1 MAEMKRAYAQFNI
14 KSFDEE
20 QRTIK
25 GIATT
30 PKTDHQDDI
39 VEPRGA
45 SYELPIPFLFA
56 HDSKQPIGQVQKA
69 VVTDAGI
76 EIEAQ
81 IKKIP
86 EPGRLK
92 DRVDEAWQSIKYG
105 LVRGLSIGFKDV
117 ESEPIK
123 GSTWGRRIKKWSWL
137 ELSAVVIAANSE
149 ASITAIKEIDSY
161 YRTASGHKAESAGV
175 SASHSLKLEVR
186 HMPMTNADRMKGL
199 EEKRAAEVAARE
211 SIQEK
216 VTEENRSK
224 DDDEQQKFDDHS
236 TSIKS
241 IDRELSDCRLIE
253 RELIAK
259 AKPVNPDNGNI
270 EFHSPI
276 IQVTTP
282 KLEPGIA
289 LMKQLACVLHAS
301 QNHRDVYAVAR
312 EYCGQWPQI
321 ENALRQ
327 KAAVAVGTT
336 TGTTWAAPLVYA
348 QNLVAEFVNLLWP
361 MSVMGRLQGL
371 RRVGFNSRIPRETSV
386 IAAEWVGE
394 GRAKPVGALAFDTVT
409 LTFAKCALIIG
420 ITDELARFS
429 NPNAEIL
436 ARDTLAEGITK
447 FVDEQFLSAN
457 AAVTNVSPAGILNSA
472 DTDTASGTDATAVIH
487 DMRQILAHYQVYNI
501 PVNGLALVMQPVLA
515 SAIASLYT
523 TLGVPYFPNI
533 SGDGGSVLGLQI
545 ITSNN
550 VPSGYIISM
559 HPPSVAVADEGG
571 LQIDVSREA
580 SVELEDNPTTSA
592 YHLLSAFQANLI
604 FVRAERYITWA
615 RLRTKGVFYLTSAAY
630 GGSITT

>member
-186 HMPMTNADRMKGL
+186 HMPMTNTDRMKGL

-211 SIQEK
+211 SIQDK

-236 TSIKS
+236 ASIKS

-259 AKPVNPDNGNI
+259 AKPVNPDGGAV

-276 IQVTTP
+276 IQVMAP

-301 QNHRDVYAVAR
+301 NNHRDVYAVAR

-336 TGTTWAAPLVYA
+336 TGTTYAAPLVYA
-348 QNLVAEFVNLLWP
+348 QNLIAEFVNLLWP

-394 GRAKPVGALAFDTVT
+394 GRSKPVGALAFDTVT

-429 NPNAEIL
+429 NPNAEVL

-457 AAVTNVSPAGILNSA
+457 AAVTNVSPAGILNGA

-487 DMRQILAHYQVYNI
+487 DMRQILAHYQVNNI
-501 PVNGLALVMQPVLA
+501 PVDGLAIIMQPVLA

-523 TLGVPYFPNI
+523 TLGVPYFPNVA
-533 SGDGGSVLGLQI
+533 GTGGNVLGLQI
-545 ITSNN
+545 LTSNN

-592 YHLLSAFQANLI
+592 YHLLSAFQANLV

-615 RLRTKGVFYLTSAAY
+615 RLRSKGVFYLTSAAY